1 MKAERACGCC
11 HTICHIT
18 DSFIDL
24 TKLTAISFTL
34 LRVLLKS
41 YDIFARSLDRCKKKV
56 ERKQDSGLRHQDK
69 GKINTERS
77 GTSSKEQQHQ
87 QWSTTE
93 ISKMELGTRTRMC
106 AKGGGGHCKEPP
118 IHHHHHHTTPPGCFW
133 QTLKNHFSMTPKRLF
148 H

>member
-41 YDIFARSLDRCKKKV
+41 YDIFARSLDRCKKKSGK
-56 ERKQDSGLRHQDK
+56 EAGLRVTAPRQRQNKHGKKRNELQGATTSTMVYNGDK
-69 GKINTERS
+69 QN
-77 GTSSKEQQHQ
+77 GTGDPDKDVCQRGWWALQR
-87 QWSTTE
+87 TTDTP
-93 ISKMELGTRTRMC
+93 S
-106 AKGGGGHCKEPP
+106 PP
-118 IHHHHHHTTPPGCFW
+118 PHHTT
-133 QTLKNHFSMTPKRLF
+133 RLLLADVEKSL
-148 H
+148 